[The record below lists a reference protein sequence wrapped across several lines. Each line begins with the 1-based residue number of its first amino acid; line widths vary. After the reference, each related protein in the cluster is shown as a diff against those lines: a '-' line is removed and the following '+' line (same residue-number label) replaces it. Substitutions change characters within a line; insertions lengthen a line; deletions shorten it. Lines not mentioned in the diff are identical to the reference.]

1 MYSNQ
6 FLAQVI
12 FCHYF
17 ERSWWGLFQN
27 ASCPLCLISTFLLVG
42 IIYGRPSIKIAIFR
56 PYPLTNMATIS
67 NSYFWMVD
75 FWKSSPLKP
84 VDHINRNFTGI
95 IYGRSSI
102 GLPNFISLGQKH
114 GRHGQLLFIEW
125 IVLRVFDSMSKDLL
139 YLLPF
144 PWITW
149 LKEAEKCQFP
159 KFESF
164 YFLSILMQF
173 LQSLYLN
180 GVLMSHY
187 KKCYWDLCKII

>member
-1 MYSNQ
+1 MRIISERVVRTLFDIYVFIGRNHLWKALYKDCYISSIFVNKHGHHKQ
-6 FLAQVI
+6 FLFLDGRFLKI
-12 FCHYF
+12 F
-17 ERSWWGLFQN
+17 
-27 ASCPLCLISTFLLVG
+27 
-42 IIYGRPSIKIAIFR
+42 
-56 PYPLTNMATIS
+56 
-67 NSYFWMVD
+67 
-75 FWKSSPLKP
+75 SSETG
-84 VDHINRNFTGI
+84 DHINRNFTGI